1 MEREEQGAA
10 IREERDEASAGDG
23 AARRRRAGLDDRVI
37 LRAAEEIADRE
48 GLERLSLARLAERL
62 GVRPPSLYNH
72 VAGLDDVRRGLALEG
87 ARALA
92 GRLARAAVGKPGAEG
107 VRAIGEAYRAF
118 AREHPGLY
126 AALQRAPAP
135 DNTALIAASEDIMA
149 ILRAALAPWGLDEA
163 EQVHAIRT
171 LRSLAHG
178 FVSLEVAG
186 GFGMPYDLRESYEYA
201 LALFIAGL
209 GARRSRK

>member
-1 MEREEQGAA
+1 MERDEPGAA
-10 IREERDEASAGDG
+10 IREERDDTSAGDG

-92 GRLARAAVGKPGAEG
+92 GRLARAAVGKSGAEG

-135 DNTALIAASEDIMA
+135 DDTALIAAAADIIA
-149 ILRAALAPWGLDEA
+149 ILRAALEPWGLDETA
-163 EQVHAIRT
+163 LVHAIRT

-178 FVSLEVAG
+178 FVSLEAAG
-186 GFGMPYDLRESYEYA
+186 GFGMPYDLQESYEYA
-201 LALFIAGL
+201 LA
-209 GARRSRK
+209 

>member
-1 MEREEQGAA
+1 MAREAAPEGASG
-10 IREERDEASAGDG
+10 ASAESG
-23 AARRRRAGLDDRVI
+23 APRRRAGLDDRVI
-37 LRAAEEIADRE
+37 LRAAEEIADQE
-48 GLERLSLARLAERL
+48 GLDRLSLARLAERL

-72 VAGLDDVRRGLALEG
+72 VAGLEDVRRGLALEG

-92 GRLARAAVGKPGAEG
+92 GRLARAAVGKPGPEG

>member
-1 MEREEQGAA
+1 MARE
-10 IREERDEASAGDG
+10 IEEAEPTTGEAP
-23 AARRRRAGLDDRVI
+23 RRRRAGLDDRVI
-37 LRAAEEIADRE
+37 LRAAAEIADRD
-48 GLERLSLARLAERL
+48 GLELLSLARLAEDL

-92 GRLARAAVGKPGAEG
+92 GRLARAAVGKSGAEE
-107 VRAIGEAYRAF
+107 VRAIGIAYRDF

-135 DNTALIAASEDIMA
+135 DDTALIVAAEDILA
-149 ILRAALAPWGLDEA
+149 ILRSALAPWGLDEA
-163 EQVHAIRT
+163 AQVHAIRA

-178 FVSLEVAG
+178 FVSLEAAG
-186 GFGMPYDLRESYEYA
+186 GFGMPYGLEESYDYA
-201 LALFIAGL
+201 LDLFIAGL
-209 GARRSRK
+209 EGTRPG